1 MRMRWLTRYC
11 SAGAGRLSVRMGL
24 SPVIRFATFLMKSA
38 FHTAVGLPVQYPYR
52 MSPKAF
58 RDSSKAGGTAVN
70 PARRDSASSAATG
83 RPTRRDA
90 RRERTTPQRVYST
103 QRRLRPLDIALFLLC
118 AAASAAVS
126 AWIGLRHRSPN
137 VVTTPEAV
145 PSPVHRGS
153 AARPRA
159 DVTAGRPRTGAM
171 AGATA
176 SPVAVPSPLPLV
188 TPSAS
193 SPQAA
198 DSGPAGPAPTSSQRR
213 DSLRNAQVFAD
224 VAFVAETH
232 GPQVRACYERAF
244 RHDAAAPSGRV
255 ELSFTLVDAGDFGR
269 AVDIRT
275 ELNLLGNAVV
285 ASCLAE
291 IVGEWR
297 FPRPAGGQPQ
307 PVRYPFLFSASDP

>member
-58 RDSSKAGGTAVN
+58 RDSSKAGGAAVS

-83 RPTRRDA
+83 RPARRDPH
-90 RRERTTPQRVYST
+90 RERTTPRRVVST
-103 QRRLRPLDIALFLLC
+103 QRGLRSLDIALFLLC

-126 AWIGLRHRSPN
+126 AWLVLRHRSPDT
-137 VVTTPEAV
+137 VTTPEAA
-145 PSPVHRGS
+145 PSPVHRGPT
-153 AARPRA
+153 ARPRA
-159 DVTAGRPRTGAM
+159 DATAGRPRLGAE
-171 AGATA
+171 ASATA
-176 SPVAVPSPLPLV
+176 SPLAVPSPLPLA
-188 TPSAS
+188 TASAS
-193 SPQAA
+193 GPQAA
-198 DSGPAGPAPTSSQRR
+198 DISPAAPALASSQRR
-213 DSLRNAQVFAD
+213 DSLRSAQVLSD

-244 RHDAAAPSGRV
+244 RHDASAPSGRV

-275 ELNLLGNAVV
+275 ELNLLGNAAV
-285 ASCLAE
+285 AGCLSE
-291 IVGEWR
+291 LVSEWR